1 MLTLERL
8 QQARDHGLLKSSQ
21 VQPLYD
27 FLLADPEE
35 IASSPDAEELHF
47 LRGFHDIF
55 VSLGMIILAAG
66 FAIGVSFLFNGSVL
80 EDLITYGGL
89 MGLAWILA
97 EWLTK
102 RLRLALPSLLLA
114 LGFALSAFLASD
126 ALLGLILG
134 DTGNVL
140 LGKGLFYWERAT
152 IDGSNLH
159 GTGLIAFLIAL
170 VATFGFYKRF
180 KVPITPALMMISGVG
195 LVLYLI
201 GTINLSILTNH
212 MIFWLLLVGFACL
225 TIAMMFDI
233 RDPKRQ
239 TLNSDKAFWLHLVA
253 APILVHACLSSFAD
267 KEGSGFTSLI
277 TILLVVGLGLL
288 ALIIDRRAMLAS
300 ALGYLG
306 FAIGQLLDQIDLD
319 SKGIAAL
326 TLLIVGLFVLML
338 GSGWPRL
345 RGLVMRPF
353 ANSSWAKYLP
363 PVSV

>member
-8 QQARDHGLLKSSQ
+8 KQAQDRGLLKASQ

-27 FLLADPEE
+27 FLSMDPDEV
-35 IASSPDAEELHF
+35 AASPDAEELHF

-55 VSLGMIILAAG
+55 VSLGLAILAAG
-66 FAIGVSFLFNGSVL
+66 FALGVSFLFNGSVL

-89 MGLAWILA
+89 MLLSWGLA

-114 LGFALSAFLASD
+114 LGFAISAFLTSD
-126 ALLGLILG
+126 ALLGLIFGQGNNIVLG
-134 DTGNVL
+134 N
-140 LGKGLFYWERAT
+140 GLFYWERAT
-152 IDGSNLH
+152 SSGADFHGS
-159 GTGLIAFLIAL
+159 GLIAILFAL
-170 VATFGFYKRF
+170 GAIFGFYKRF
-180 KVPITPALMMISGVG
+180 KVPITPALMLVTSVG

-201 GTINLSILTNH
+201 GTINLSILTDH

-225 TIAMMFDI
+225 AVAMMFDI

-253 APILVHACLSSFAD
+253 APILVHASLSSFAEA
-267 KEGSGFTSLI
+267 EGSGFASLI
-277 TILLVVGLGLL
+277 TILLVAGLGLL

-345 RGLVMRPF
+345 RGIIMRPF
-353 ANSSWAKYLP
+353 ADRSWAKYLP
-363 PVSV
+363 PVTV